1 MARPQGRARTA
12 RRRQGP
18 ARSRRRGGLLIACAA
33 TVGLS
38 ALGIAGAARRQPAP
52 TEAERQVQRE
62 IDAMVASGVPDDDP
76 KVELLEDQLTDLRNG
91 SRANPPKEPG
101 VDLEELV
108 DDAKTAETADAQGDA
123 AAAAT
128 GRVAPQAHAGPASS
142 ATTDWQSGPVEC
154 EPVPQMLSAAEI
166 AGASCTSVPQP
177 DGSSR
182 YVAVA
187 GDGTVRTVAF
197 GNDGQV
203 RRTPDR
209 KLPVRVTP
217 GATALAP
224 TATGDLQ
231 VSVRGRAPV
240 TVDVG

>member
-1 MARPQGRARTA
+1 
-12 RRRQGP
+12 
-18 ARSRRRGGLLIACAA
+18 
-33 TVGLS
+33 
-38 ALGIAGAARRQPAP
+38 
-52 TEAERQVQRE
+52 
-62 IDAMVASGVPDDDP
+62 MVASGVPDDDP

-108 DDAKTAETADAQGDA
+108 DDANAAETADAQGDA
-123 AAAAT
+123 TAAAT

-142 ATTDWQSGPVEC
+142 SSSSSSGGAITDWQSGPVEC

-187 GDGTVRTVAF
+187 GDSTVRTVAF

-217 GATALAP
+217 GATTLAP
-224 TATGDLQ
+224 TAAGDLQ